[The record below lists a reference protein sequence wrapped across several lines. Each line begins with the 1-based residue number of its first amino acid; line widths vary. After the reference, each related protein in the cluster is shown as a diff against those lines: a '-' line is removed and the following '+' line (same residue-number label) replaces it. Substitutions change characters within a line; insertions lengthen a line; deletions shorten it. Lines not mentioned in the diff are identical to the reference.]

1 MLALA
6 NRPTLPAPETPA
18 PRPAGRVQQETTGSH
33 PAPAA
38 DAGERPTFLQALL
51 RALGAIHT

>member
-6 NRPTLPAPETPA
+6 NRPMPPAPETPA
-18 PRPAGRVQQETTGSH
+18 PRPAGRVREETTGSR
-33 PAPAA
+33 PAP
-38 DAGERPTFLQALL
+38 DAGERPTFLLALL

>member
-6 NRPTLPAPETPA
+6 NRPTLPAPETPV
-18 PRPAGRVQQETTGSH
+18 PRSAGRVQQDTPGSR
-33 PAPAA
+33 PAPAPET
-38 DAGERPTFLQALL
+38 GERPTFLQALL